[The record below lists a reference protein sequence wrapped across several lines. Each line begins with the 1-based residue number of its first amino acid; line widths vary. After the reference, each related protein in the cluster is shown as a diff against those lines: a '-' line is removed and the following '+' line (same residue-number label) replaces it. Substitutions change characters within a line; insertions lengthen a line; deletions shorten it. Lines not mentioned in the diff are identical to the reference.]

1 MGCKHFIVVAVLL
14 GAATVVPASGSS
26 PQGTPSEPLLTAVE
40 LPALARMH
48 ASVQEQL
55 REAYAAMYALET
67 EESPERSA
75 EEQRV
80 RRSEAYG
87 QVGKL
92 LLAGDYPDAADSF
105 LQNARALA
113 PTEFRWPYYLA
124 HASIRNGDLGQAADY
139 LNLALQLD
147 GDDFAALVWLVHV
160 YVELDQSEAA
170 APVLAR
176 ATSLFPDAQALLY
189 EGGRAALAAQDYA
202 GAVEHL
208 EAALRLNELATVI
221 HYPLAMAYRGLGNL
235 DQARYHLG
243 RSGSRTGSGHAAG
256 AAVTL
261 PDPLMAEV
269 YVALRSPQAYRDLG
283 LQASERGDW
292 SEAARQFRQAV
303 ELAPDNSAMHV
314 NLGTTLIQTGD
325 ARAAFASLE
334 TAVGLDPRFA
344 RAHFL
349 LGTLL
354 ERGGRDQAA
363 IDRYE
368 AAATYDEDLT
378 AASLRLADALRRT
391 GSEEASLPHYQ
402 RVIAFESARF
412 GEVMALVRLGRHQEA
427 LTRLQVAID
436 LHPEQPAFS
445 HALARL
451 LASAP
456 DDQVRNGPR
465 SLELVEA
472 LAQQYK
478 TAAVAETMAMA
489 LAELGRFAEAVEWQR
504 FAMGIAADA
513 ALPSVARGMASNLTR
528 YLQNE
533 PCRTPW
539 RDDEPEHNPGPRV
552 DPTLLDPVP

>member
-1 MGCKHFIVVAVLL
+1 MRGCTHLVVAVAVVL
-14 GAATVVPASGSS
+14 GSASGVVAS
-26 PQGTPSEPLLTAVE
+26 QETTTEPTLTAVE
-40 LPALARMH
+40 LPDLARMH
-48 ASVQEQL
+48 ASVQAQL

-67 EESPERSA
+67 EESPELLTEHRA
-75 EEQRV
+75 

-92 LLAGDYPDAADSF
+92 LLAGDYPAAADSF

-124 HASIRNGDLGQAADY
+124 HTSIRKGHLDQAVDY
-139 LNLALQLD
+139 LEQALLLD

-160 YVELDQSEAA
+160 HVELDQPEAA
-170 APVLAR
+170 APVLAKAR
-176 ATSLFPDAQALLY
+176 SLYPDAQALLY
-189 EGGRAALAAQDYA
+189 EGGRAALAAQNYA
-202 GAVEHL
+202 GAVEQL
-208 EAALRLNELATVI
+208 EAALQLNDGATVI

-243 RSGSRTGSGHAAG
+243 RSRNRTGGGHAAG
-256 AAVTL
+256 AAVTV

-269 YVALRSPQAYRDLG
+269 YVALRSPQAHRDLG

-292 SEAARQFRQAV
+292 LEAIRQFRQAI
-303 ELAPDNSAMHV
+303 ELAPDNSAMQV
-314 NLGTTLIQTGD
+314 NLGTALIQTGN
-325 ARAAFASLE
+325 ARAAIAALE
-334 TAVGLDPRFA
+334 TAVGLDPRLA

-349 LGTLL
+349 LATVL
-354 ERGGRDQAA
+354 ERGGRDQDA
-363 IDRYE
+363 IDRYR
-368 AAATYDEDLT
+368 AAVMYDADFT

-391 GSEEASLPHYQ
+391 GAVDASLPHYQ
-402 RVIAFESARF
+402 RAIVFQEARF

-427 LTRLQVAID
+427 LARLQTAIE

-456 DDQVRNGPR
+456 DDAVRNGPR

-489 LAELGRFAEAVEWQR
+489 LAETGRFAEAVEWQR
-504 FAMGIAADA
+504 FAMGIATDA
-513 ALPSVARGMASNLTR
+513 ALPGVARGMASNLTR

-539 RDDEPEHNPGPRV
+539 RDDEPEHNPGPQV
-552 DPTLLDPVP
+552 DPTLLGPVP

>member
-1 MGCKHFIVVAVLL
+1 MRGCTHLVVAVAVVL
-14 GAATVVPASGSS
+14 GSASGVVAS
-26 PQGTPSEPLLTAVE
+26 QETTTEPTLTAVE
-40 LPALARMH
+40 LPDLARMH
-48 ASVQEQL
+48 ASVQAQL

-67 EESPERSA
+67 EESPELSA
-75 EEQRV
+75 EHRA

-92 LLAGDYPDAADSF
+92 LLAGDYPAAADSF

-124 HASIRNGDLGQAADY
+124 HTSIRKGHLDQAVDY
-139 LNLALQLD
+139 LEQALLLD

-160 YVELDQSEAA
+160 HVELDQPEAA
-170 APVLAR
+170 APVLAK
-176 ATSLFPDAQALLY
+176 ATSLYPDAQALLY
-189 EGGRAALAAQDYA
+189 EGGRTALAAQNYA
-202 GAVEHL
+202 GAVEQL
-208 EAALRLNELATVI
+208 EAALQLNDGATVI

-243 RSGSRTGSGHAAG
+243 RSRNRTGGGHAAG
-256 AAVTL
+256 AAVTV

-269 YVALRSPQAYRDLG
+269 YVALRSPQAHRDLG

-292 SEAARQFRQAV
+292 LEAIRQFRQAI
-303 ELAPDNSAMHV
+303 ELAPDNSAMQV
-314 NLGTTLIQTGD
+314 NLGTALIQTGN
-325 ARAAFASLE
+325 ARAAIAALE
-334 TAVGLDPRFA
+334 TAVGLDPRLA

-349 LGTLL
+349 LATVL
-354 ERGGRDQAA
+354 ERGGRDQDA
-363 IDRYE
+363 IDRYR
-368 AAATYDEDLT
+368 AAVMYDADFT

-391 GSEEASLPHYQ
+391 GAVDASLPHYQ
-402 RVIAFESARF
+402 RAIVFQEARF

-427 LTRLQVAID
+427 LARLQTAIE

-456 DDQVRNGPR
+456 DDAVRNGPR

-489 LAELGRFAEAVEWQR
+489 LAETGRFAEAVEWQR
-504 FAMGIAADA
+504 FAMGIATDA
-513 ALPSVARGMASNLTR
+513 ALPGVARGMASNLTR

-539 RDDEPEHNPGPRV
+539 RDDEPEHNPGPQV
-552 DPTLLDPVP
+552 DPTLLGPVP